1 MKKNGNPCC
10 TDVWQ
15 GLLMLVDMC
24 VRSWLWMDNQFFSL
38 GRRAENVDAIGERDG
53 IYASREGGV

>member
-38 GRRAENVDAIGERDG
+38 GRRAENVDATG
-53 IYASREGGV
+53 